1 MIHCSVLAGVL
12 CGVAGFACAQAQ
24 FIPLGD
30 LPGDRFLS
38 TSFDVSAHGNVV
50 VGDGKVFGGFA
61 GYQAF
66 RWEASEGMTSLGNL
80 PSSYP
85 ESSAYG
91 VSPGGRYIVGGSSSY
106 AGHQAFMWS
115 RETGIF
121 GLGDLPGRDFL
132 SIAQGVSAGGRV
144 VVGYSDSAENRDG
157 SWQAFRWTPEHGMQ
171 GLGFHEGSVR
181 DHSLAHDVS
190 SDGVTIVG
198 SSSIRRGSWD
208 TFAGFR
214 WTESTGMVALD
225 GLPWRGTIGPSEARA
240 VSSDGGY
247 AAGFSASDLAD
258 IDEAVLWGPD
268 NQPRGL
274 GYLPYDG
281 KAHYG
286 SLAMDVS
293 RNGRVVVG
301 TADLPLGDYHAF
313 VWTEHT
319 GMMKLTDALRHNG
332 IDVEELGWRLE
343 WGWSVSADG
352 HWVAGQGRNPD
363 GNYEAYLAYLPEI
376 PAPSTLPPLALAAL
390 LATRRRR

>member
-1 MIHCSVLAGVL
+1 MIHGSVLAGVL

-30 LPGDRFLS
+30 LPGSIYRS
-38 TSFDVSAHGNVV
+38 SAADVSTHGEVV
-50 VGDGKVFGGFA
+50 TGRSKQFDGFTGDQGF
-61 GYQAF
+61 Y
-66 RWEASEGMTSLGNL
+66 WSSSTGMVTVGNL
-80 PSSYP
+80 PSNYF
-85 ESSAYG
+85 ESEAYG

-157 SWQAFRWTPEHGMQ
+157 SWQAFRWTPEHGME
-171 GLGFHEGSVR
+171 GLGFLNTVDR
-181 DHSLAHDVS
+181 KHSLANDVS
-190 SDGVTIVG
+190 ADGSMIVG
-198 SSSIRRGSWD
+198 SSEYTQDGRTRM
-208 TFAGFR
+208 AGFR
-214 WTESTGMVALD
+214 WTQIAGMTLLD
-225 GLPWRGTIGPSEARA
+225 GLPWRGTIGTSEARA

-247 AAGFSASDLAD
+247 AAGFSASDLGYE
-258 IDEAVLWGPD
+258 EAVLWGPD
-268 NQPRGL
+268 NQPRSL

-301 TADLPLGDYHAF
+301 TADQVLNEHHAF

-332 IDVEELGWRLE
+332 IDVEELGWSLHIA
-343 WGWSVSADG
+343 WSVSADG

-390 LATRRRR
+390 LASRRRR